1 MVDYDKYFDLA
12 LSKEVGVYESS
23 QGVFDDGSTQSVI
36 GGYKVND
43 NAPPLKER
51 KIDEKDKETSS
62 EKLVLADGNFVF
74 IRNVI
79 SHYDP
84 KQIRAITKQLIHRF
98 DVRAK
103 DKKYYTHSTISNY
116 LNDGFYG
123 MINDTDSP
131 ILVEYIDSKGRI
143 TNKDVSVKESEY
155 SIWALP
161 CTPEERVKIDK
172 LVHLMY
178 NNKKLKYSFFKFFQL
193 GIKSIGMRL
202 TRSSEDVTL
211 KDLRTKFVCSSFIA
225 YLFNSSIERF
235 KDKQSYLVSPN
246 SLTIQY
252 PMVKLYE
259 GIYKNYTH
267 DTNTFI
273 NKNPQ
278 YEKYLL
284 KGFPNKL

>member
-1 MVDYDKYFDLA
+1 
-12 LSKEVGVYESS
+12 
-23 QGVFDDGSTQSVI
+23 
-36 GGYKVND
+36 
-43 NAPPLKER
+43 
-51 KIDEKDKETSS
+51 
-62 EKLVLADGNFVF
+62 
-74 IRNVI
+74 
-79 SHYDP
+79 
-84 KQIRAITKQLIHRF
+84 
-98 DVRAK
+98 
-103 DKKYYTHSTISNY
+103 
-116 LNDGFYG
+116 
-123 MINDTDSP
+123 
-131 ILVEYIDSKGRI
+131 
-143 TNKDVSVKESEY
+143 
-155 SIWALP
+155 
-161 CTPEERVKIDK
+161 
-172 LVHLMY
+172 
-178 NNKKLKYSFFKFFQL
+178 
-193 GIKSIGMRL
+193 MRL

-259 GIYKNYTH
+259 GIYENYTR